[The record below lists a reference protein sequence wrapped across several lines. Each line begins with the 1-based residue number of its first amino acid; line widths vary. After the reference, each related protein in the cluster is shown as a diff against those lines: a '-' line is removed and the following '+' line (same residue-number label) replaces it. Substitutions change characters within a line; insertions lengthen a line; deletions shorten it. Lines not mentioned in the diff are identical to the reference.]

1 MHIPFPVNGKADPKA
16 CVIKGN
22 CRFTVLTDRLL
33 RLEYVPD
40 GQFED
45 RPSQTVLNRCLPV
58 PRYTVKDNGQR
69 LEIDTVH
76 FHMVYYYAK
85 EERLTEHSLVIDAKN
100 GFTNYGGRWLFGK
113 TLYGDPPRHNNLYG
127 TARTLDR
134 ADGPVALE
142 YGLQS
147 SNGRACFDD
156 SGCAVIDP
164 DGNIAQRRPGCV
176 DMYYI
181 AGQHDYYDTLKDFYA
196 ITGRPP
202 MLPRYALG
210 NWWSRYY
217 AYSAQEYTQLM
228 DRFEEED
235 IPFSMAVLDMDW
247 HITKVDP
254 KYGRGWTGHTWNK
267 ELFPDPEGFLQ
278 ELHNRGLHTM
288 LNLHPADGVHAYED
302 AYQKMAE
309 ATGTDTTNEEP
320 VLFDMTDPVFTKA
333 YFDHLMH
340 PLEKQGVDHWWID
353 WQQGRSCSVPGVD
366 PLWLLNHNHY
376 CDNCENGKRGLI
388 LSRYSG
394 FGSHRYPVG
403 FSGDSVVSWE
413 SLNFQPYFTANAA
426 NAGFPFWS
434 HDIGGFTGGVRDSE
448 LFVRWLQLGTF
459 SSILRLHS
467 ARNPFASKEPW
478 NYQAFARP
486 AIGQFLRLR
495 HKLLP
500 YIYTETSRQHTEG
513 IPMIRPAYY
522 DYPGGMYPEKTRP
535 YTCRNQYLFGS
546 QLMVCPITCPE
557 DKVSK
562 TAGVKAWIPEGIWTD
577 FFTGKV
583 YTGERVT
590 VLNRPLD
597 QYPVLARA
605 GAIVPMAADH
615 KTVGNPEALEVLVF
629 PGGHGSY
636 TMFEDDGETYEF
648 KNGKCFETTFAYDG
662 DTFTISGRGDKTL
675 VPEKRRYTV
684 IFRGFESFTPTGNGI
699 EAVSCDPDTRSV
711 RIVLA
716 PMAADTDITLQLSGA
731 KTYENRDARQR
742 AYAFLQMA
750 GISIDL
756 KRTWYEQLEGGMAPA
771 RFIEQLHADRIDGR
785 LVEALTEILT
795 D

>member
-1 MHIPFPVNGKADPKA
+1 MNIPYPVNGKADPKA
-16 CVIKGN
+16 CVVKGN

-33 RLEYVPD
+33 RLEYDPE
-40 GQFED
+40 GIFED
-45 RPSQTVLNRCLPV
+45 RPSQTVLCRNLPV
-58 PRYTVKDNGQR
+58 PAYTVKDNGQR
-69 LEIDTVH
+69 LELDTVH
-76 FHMVYYYAK
+76 FHMVYHYGK
-85 EERLTEHSLVIDAKN
+85 EEKLTPHSLVIDAKN
-100 GFTNYGGRWLFGK
+100 GFTNYGGRWLFGQ

-147 SNGRACFDD
+147 ANGRACFDD
-156 SGCAVIDP
+156 SGNALLDEN
-164 DGNIAQRRPGCV
+164 GNVTPRRSGTV
-176 DMYYI
+176 DMYYM
-181 AGQHDYYDTLKDFYA
+181 ACQHDYYQTLKDFYA

-217 AYSAQEYTQLM
+217 AYSATEYEALM
-228 DRFEEED
+228 DRFDAED

-254 KYGRGWTGHTWNK
+254 KYGRGWTGHTWNR
-267 ELFPDPEGFLQ
+267 ELFQDPEGFLQ
-278 ELHNRGLHTM
+278 GLHKRKLHTM

-302 AYQKMAE
+302 AYATMAQ

-353 WQQGRSCSVPGVD
+353 WQQGRSCTVPGVD

-376 CDNCENGKRGLI
+376 CDNCKNGKRGLI

-403 FSGDSVVSWE
+403 FSGDSVVSWA
-413 SLNFQPYFTANAA
+413 SLNFQPYFTATAA

-448 LFVRWLQLGTF
+448 LFVRWLQLGVF

-478 NYQAFARP
+478 SYQEFARP
-486 AIGQFLRLR
+486 AIGSFLRLR
-495 HKLLP
+495 HQLIP
-500 YIYTETSRQHTEG
+500 YLYTEAARQHTEG
-513 IPMIRPAYY
+513 VPMIRPAYY
-522 DYPGGMYPEKTRP
+522 DYPGEMYPEKTRP

-546 QLMVCPITCPE
+546 QLMVCPITQPE
-557 DKVSK
+557 DKVTK
-562 TAGVKAWIPEGIWTD
+562 TAGVKAWIPEGVWTD
-577 FFTGKV
+577 FFTGRV
-583 YTGERVT
+583 YQGERT
-590 VLNRPLD
+590 MILNRPLA

-605 GAIVPMAADH
+605 GAIVPLSADH
-615 KTVGNPEALEVLVF
+615 RTTENPEALEILVF
-629 PGGHGSY
+629 PGADGSY
-636 TMFEDDGETYEF
+636 TLFEDDGESYDFE
-648 KNGKCFETTFAYDG
+648 NGKVFRTTFARTG
-662 DTFTISGRGDKTL
+662 DTFTISGKGDASL
-675 VPEKRRYTV
+675 VPAKRRYKV
-684 IFRGFESFTPTGNGI
+684 IFRGFEDFTPAGSGI
-699 EAVSCDPDTRSV
+699 ESVSYHAKTRSV
-711 RIVLA
+711 IVTLS
-716 PMAADTDITLQLSGA
+716 PVAADAAITLQLPGA
-731 KTYENRDARQR
+731 QMDQNKDAKAR
-742 AYAFLQMA
+742 AYEFLQMA
-750 GISIDL
+750 GISIDW
-756 KRTWYEQLEGGMAPA
+756 KRTWYEQLEAGMPA
-771 RFIEQLHADRIDGR
+771 SRFLEQLHADHIDTR

>member
-1 MHIPFPVNGKADPKA
+1 MNIPFPMNGQCDPKA
-16 CVIKGN
+16 SVVKGN
-22 CRFTVLTDRLL
+22 CRFTLLTDRLL
-33 RLEYVPD
+33 RLEYDPE
-40 GQFED
+40 GIFED
-45 RPSQTVLNRCLPV
+45 RPSQTVLNRYLPV
-58 PRYTVKDNGQR
+58 PEYTVKDNGSR

-76 FHMVYYYAK
+76 FHMVYHYGK
-85 EERLTEHSLVIDAKN
+85 EEQLTEHSLVIDAKN
-100 GFTNYGGRWLFGK
+100 GFTNYGGRWHFGK

-134 ADGPVALE
+134 ADGAVALE
-142 YGLQS
+142 YGLMS
-147 SNGRACFDD
+147 SNGRSCFDD
-156 SGCAVIDP
+156 SGTAVLGP
-164 DGNIAQRRPGCV
+164 DGQLEQRRPGAV
-176 DMYYI
+176 DMYYMCC
-181 AGQHDYYDTLKDFYA
+181 QHDYTQTLKDFYA

-217 AYSAQEYTQLM
+217 AYSADEYLALM
-228 DRFEEED
+228 DRFQQEK

-247 HITKVDP
+247 HITQVDP

-267 ELFPDPEGFLQ
+267 ELFPDPEAFLQ
-278 ELHNRGLHTM
+278 NLHDRGMHTM
-288 LNLHPADGVHAYED
+288 LNLHPADGVQGYED
-302 AYQKMAE
+302 AYEKMAE
-309 ATGTDTTNEEP
+309 ATGTDTSNEEP

-340 PLEKQGVDHWWID
+340 PLEAQGVDHWWID

-376 CDNCENGKRGLI
+376 CDNCRTGSRGLI

-413 SLNFQPYFTANAA
+413 SLTFQPYFTATAA

-434 HDIGGFTGGVRDSE
+434 HDIGGFTGGIRDSE
-448 LFVRWLQLGTF
+448 LFVRWLQLGVF

-486 AIGQFLRLR
+486 IIGDFLRLR
-495 HKLLP
+495 HRLIP

-513 IPMIRPAYY
+513 EPMIRPAYY
-522 DYPGGMYPEKTRP
+522 NWPGGMYPEKTRP

-546 QLMVCPITCPE
+546 QLMVCPITAPA
-557 DKVSK
+557 DFVSK

-577 FFTGKV
+577 FFTGRV
-583 YTGERVT
+583 YRGERVM
-590 VLNRPLD
+590 VLNRDLS
-597 QYPVLARA
+597 QYPVLAKA
-605 GAIVPMAADH
+605 GAIVPTAVEPA
-615 KTVGNPEALEVLVF
+615 TVGNPEALEVFVF
-629 PGGHGSY
+629 PGANGSF
-636 TMFEDDGETYEF
+636 TMFEDDGISYEF
-648 KNGKCFETTFAYDG
+648 ENGKAFETQFTYDQETFRICGKG
-662 DTFTISGRGDKTL
+662 DTSL
-675 VPEKRRYTV
+675 VPAKRSFTV
-684 IFRGFESFTPTGNGI
+684 TFRGFEQFTPQGEGI
-699 EAVSCDPDTRSV
+699 EKVSYDHDTRSV
-711 RIVLA
+711 SVTLA
-716 PMAADTDITLQLSGA
+716 PMAADAEITLQLVGA
-731 KTYENRDARQR
+731 KMTENRDALPR

-750 GISIDL
+750 SISIDL
-756 KRTWYEQLEGGMAPA
+756 KRTWYEQLEGGMEAN
-771 RFIEQLHADRIDGR
+771 RFLEQLHADHIDTR
-785 LVEALTEILT
+785 LIEALTEILT